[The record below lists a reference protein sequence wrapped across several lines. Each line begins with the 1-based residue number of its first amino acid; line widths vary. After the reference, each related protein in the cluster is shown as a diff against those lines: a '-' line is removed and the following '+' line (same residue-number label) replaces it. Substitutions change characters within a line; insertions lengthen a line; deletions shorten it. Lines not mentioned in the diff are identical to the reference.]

1 MGPLSRVWGGPGSVP
16 VSVRLPAQHLCHPV
30 PATSVL
36 EPWGPAGAELH
47 GLKGLQVSCLLHV
60 TLPGGEGQ
68 AWGTAG
74 GSGMGLYLGAGSVV
88 VSGNAEMK
96 KRT

>member
-16 VSVRLPAQHLCHPV
+16 VSIRLPAQHLCNPV
-30 PATSVL
+30 PATSVF

-47 GLKGLQVSCLLHV
+47 GLRGLQVSCLLHI

-68 AWGTAG
+68 AWDTAG
-74 GSGMGLYLGAGSVV
+74 VWDGPLFGGWFYGYVLGK
-88 VSGNAEMK
+88 AEMK
-96 KRT
+96 K